1 MTDLAILDTLRR
13 YPDLEA
19 PNLVAVD
26 ASDRLILDEAAADVA
41 AAGPGAVVTLG
52 DHYGALTLGAL
63 ALGATA
69 VRSYQDS
76 LLGERALASNGPGA
90 DYRSLPLGR
99 ELLDGARVVLLQLP
113 KSLDEL
119 DELASAIARFAAPD
133 VMVVAGGRLKHMTRE
148 MNVVLGRHFGE
159 VTASLARQKSRAL
172 TARGP
177 IVTPDGFS
185 QREFPQREFPQ
196 REFNE
201 ELDLWVCAHG
211 GAFSGTKL
219 DIGTRFLLSVM
230 DQAVPDA
237 RLAIDLGC
245 GTGIL
250 AAAIARSRPELRV
263 IATDQSRIAV
273 ASAEATMAANDIA
286 NVTVVRDIGLESQ
299 PDASADLILLN
310 PPFHTGAAVTTG
322 IAENLFRE
330 AARVL
335 RPGGELW
342 TVFNS
347 SLGYRPE
354 LQQLVG
360 PTREVARNA
369 KFTVAASSR
378 PDSRS

>member
-1 MTDLAILDTLRR
+1 MPDLPRPDVPHADLSVLDTLRR

-19 PNLVAVD
+19 PNLFAVD

-41 AAGPGAVVTLG
+41 GAGPGTVVILG

-76 LLGERALASNGPGA
+76 LIGERALANNAPDG
-90 DYRSLPLGR
+90 DYRRLPLGE
-99 ELLDGARVVLLQLP
+99 ELLGGARVVLLQLP
-113 KSLDEL
+113 KSLAEL
-119 DELASAIARFAAPD
+119 DELAGAIARFASPD
-133 VMVVAGGRLKHMTRE
+133 VVVVAGGRLKHMTIE
-148 MNVVLGRHFGE
+148 MNTVLGRHFGE
-159 VTASLARQKSRAL
+159 VSASLARQKSRVL
-172 TARGP
+172 VARHP
-177 IVTPDGFS
+177 LSAPN
-185 QREFPQREFPQ
+185 EFPQRAFV
-196 REFNE
+196 E
-201 ELDLWVCAHG
+201 ELGLWVCSHG

-219 DIGTRFLLSVM
+219 DIGTRFLLSVV
-230 DQAVPDA
+230 DQAMPDA

-250 AAAIARSRPELRV
+250 AAAVARSRPQVRV

-273 ASAEATMAANDIA
+273 ASAEATMAANGLDA
-286 NVTVVRDIGLESQ
+286 VTVVRDLGLESQ

-322 IAENLFRE
+322 LAEKLFRD

-347 SLGYRPE
+347 SLGYRSA
-354 LQQLVG
+354 LQQVVG

-369 KFTVAASSR
+369 KFTVSASSR
-378 PDSRS
+378 PATNL